1 MYESMDLADEVARK
15 RFLGTEFLLWLWY
28 RVETE
33 NNIFNVEDKQFELN
47 FDDQLMLEVQLAAA
61 EQTSLK
67 GGSPAHAPEAYK
79 AIQHGKRIARAR
91 MRMAQAEREWGF
103 MFNADSIAMSG
114 IKIPA
119 VLRDAEDDK
128 IDERLYLIDEI
139 DKVWPSIYRQLLAL
153 RLSEAWGKEV
163 EVVRAYIGSLKDVA

>member
-91 MRMAQAEREWGF
+91 MRIAQAEREWVF
-103 MFNADSIAMSG
+103 MFNADSFAMSG

-119 VLRDAEDDK
+119 VLRDADDDK

-139 DKVWPSIYRQLLAL
+139 DKVWRTIYRQFLAL
-153 RLSEAWGKEV
+153 RLSDAWGKEV
-163 EVVRAYIGSLKDVA
+163 EVVRAYIRNLKDVA

>member
-47 FDDQLMLEVQLAAA
+47 FDDQLMLEVQLAAS

-67 GGSPAHAPEAYK
+67 GGAPAHAPEAYK

-91 MRMAQAEREWGF
+91 MRIAQAEREWVF
-103 MFNADSIAMSG
+103 MFNADSFAMSG

-119 VLRDAEDDK
+119 VLRDADDDK
-128 IDERLYLIDEI
+128 IDERLYLIDEL
-139 DKVWPSIYRQLLAL
+139 DTVWSTIYHQFLSL
-153 RLSEAWGKEV
+153 RLSDAWGKEV
-163 EVVRAYIGSLKDVA
+163 EVIREYIRNLKDVA